1 MGIRW
6 MTIPVVVVAVAASA
20 LTVGCSSVTPS
31 AGEEAVLVR
40 QPWFFGH
47 GGVDDQPVRTGRVWV
62 APTTHAVIV
71 NMQPQAFNRDFD
83 DMNSRDG
90 IPLDF
95 HAQLRLQVTDSVA
108 MVKGFGDTL
117 KAVYDRNLDKPFEST
132 VRQAV
137 RRHAESD
144 IAVTAVD
151 EIDAEVEKIMR
162 EIIVAEKLPV
172 RLLDGTVG
180 KANPPTDIQAQR
192 IATATQ
198 RQRQA
203 TEDLRKLA
211 EDKRKAAEESRAAAD
226 KAYNQ
231 TMGIDTQQYVA
242 LQQLQM
248 LREVC
253 GKGTC
258 TFLMGTGGTPLIN
271 MGAR

>member
-1 MGIRW
+1 MGMRRIA
-6 MTIPVVVVAVAASA
+6 IPVVFGLLMASA
-20 LTVGCSSVTPS
+20 LAIGCNSVTPS

-108 MVKGFGDTL
+108 MVKGFGETL

-151 EIDAEVEKIMR
+151 EFVADVE
-162 EIIVAEKLPV
+162 
-172 RLLDGTVG
+172 
-180 KANPPTDIQAQR
+180 
-192 IATATQ
+192 
-198 RQRQA
+198 
-203 TEDLRKLA
+203 
-211 EDKRKAAEESRAAAD
+211 
-226 KAYNQ
+226 
-231 TMGIDTQQYVA
+231 
-242 LQQLQM
+242 
-248 LREVC
+248 
-253 GKGTC
+253 
-258 TFLMGTGGTPLIN
+258 
-271 MGAR
+271 